1 MLPDLLR
8 MNLKIVFCGPAP
20 GNRSA
25 AQENYYAGCGNKFYC
40 VLYNCGFIPV
50 QLIPSDYK
58 KLLDY
63 NIGLTDL
70 VKTKAG
76 MDYTLNKSDYD
87 INGFTE
93 KIKKC
98 SPQIVC
104 FNGKQAAKEF
114 FGVEKIEYGLQS
126 ATIVNTKIFIAPST
140 APKAHIYW
148 KEKYW
153 KQLKEIIE

>member
-25 AQENYYAGCGNKFYC
+25 EQGNYYAGCGNKFYC
-40 VLYNCGFIPV
+40 VLFNCSLTPV

-58 KLLDY
+58 KLLEY

-76 MDYTLNKSDYD
+76 MDNLLNKSDYD

-93 KIKKC
+93 KIEKYF
-98 SPQIVC
+98 PQIVC
-104 FNGKQAAKEF
+104 FNGKRAAKEF

-126 ATIVNTKIFIAPST
+126 ATIGNTKQFIAPST
-140 APKAHIYW
+140 APTAHKYW
-148 KEKYW
+148 NEKYW

>member
-8 MNLKIVFCGPAP
+8 MNLKIVFCGPAV

-25 AQENYYAGCGNKFYC
+25 EQGNYYAGCGNKFYC
-40 VLYNCGFIPV
+40 VLFNCGLTPV
-50 QLIPSDYK
+50 QLVPSDYK
-58 KLLDY
+58 KLLEYD
-63 NIGLTDL
+63 IGLTDL

-76 MDYTLNKSDYD
+76 MDNLFNKSDYD

-93 KIKKC
+93 KIKKY

-114 FGVEKIEYGLQS
+114 FAVEKIEYGLQS
-126 ATIVNTKIFIAPST
+126 VTIGNTKIFVVPST
-140 APKAHIYW
+140 APKAHEYW